1 LNAGLYTSS
10 RLLFVLASNDEAP
23 RWIAAVSKKGVPVR
37 GVIAST
43 LMGYG
48 CVVIAALWPD
58 TVFQFLINSSGTV
71 FLFVYLMICLSQIK
85 LRRKW
90 VAEGSL
96 KFAMWGH
103 PWLPL
108 LVTASII
115 AVLVSMAF
123 DPSMRGSLL
132 QCVIAIVAIAV
143 SYLVLRLSRKGARDV
158 KVQPAASA

>member
-1 LNAGLYTSS
+1 
-10 RLLFVLASNDEAP
+10 
-23 RWIAAVSKKGVPVR
+23 
-37 GVIAST
+37 
-43 LMGYG
+43 MGYG

-85 LRRKW
+85 LRRRW

-108 LVTASII
+108 LVIAAIV

-123 DPSMRGSLL
+123 DPSMQISLL
-132 QCVIAIVAIAV
+132 QCVIAIFAIAA
-143 SYLVLRLSRKGARDV
+143 SWLVLSLSRKRKAGAPA
-158 KVQPAASA
+158 QPATSA